1 MDEME
6 ERIAE
11 VSAREELA
19 SLRPELDGQ
28 RVMELLNVP
37 AGPAVGAAMEFL
49 MDIRLEEGLLGE
61 DVIIERLK
69 KWWSEN
75 SETASQL
82 KRSRRLSQF

>member
-1 MDEME
+1 
-6 ERIAE
+6 
-11 VSAREELA
+11 
-19 SLRPELDGQ
+19 
-28 RVMELLNVP
+28 
-37 AGPAVGAAMEFL
+37 